1 MHIEQNK
8 DDLAAIVIE
17 NLRSITIHA
26 LHNNR
31 YHSEIHITYRRKLKF
46 GSLSVILKIRKIQH
60 YNANPIHN
68 VVRELIDSKLNV
80 ESYKCQDEFK
90 KTSGI
95 IYTQSVTR
103 NIMH

>member
-46 GSLSVILKIRKIQH
+46 GSLLVILKMEE
-60 YNANPIHN
+60 N
-68 VVRELIDSKLNV
+68 
-80 ESYKCQDEFK
+80 
-90 KTSGI
+90 
-95 IYTQSVTR
+95 
-103 NIMH
+103 

>member
-1 MHIEQNK
+1 MLI
-8 DDLAAIVIE
+8 
-17 NLRSITIHA
+17 
-26 LHNNR
+26 
-31 YHSEIHITYRRKLKF
+31 
-46 GSLSVILKIRKIQH
+46 
-60 YNANPIHN
+60 PIHN

-80 ESYKCQDEFK
+80 ESYKCQDDFK